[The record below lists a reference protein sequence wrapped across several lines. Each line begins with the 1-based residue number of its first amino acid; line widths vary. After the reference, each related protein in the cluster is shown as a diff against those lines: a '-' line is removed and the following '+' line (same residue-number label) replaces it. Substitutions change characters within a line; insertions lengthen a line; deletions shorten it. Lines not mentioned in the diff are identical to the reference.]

1 MKKFIFIVLAVLV
14 SGTAFSQSKTIKN
27 SSMLYHTFL
36 TDTLD
41 SAQVWDYSIYGKN
54 FIAFATV
61 QSDIARVIGDTTKVK
76 VYLQKSY
83 DFKNWINLDSLVFNT
98 VDSIKYI
105 YKKVSVDAPY
115 FNIKMINE
123 ADTLGF
129 QYTNSILLKLE

>member
-1 MKKFIFIVLAVLV
+1 MKKFVFIVLAVLI
-14 SGTAFSQSKTIKN
+14 SGTAFSQSKTIQN
-27 SSMLYHTFL
+27 SSMLYRTYL

-54 FIAFATV
+54 FIKHATV
-61 QSDIARVIGDTTKVK
+61 QSDIARVIGDTTKIR

-98 VDSIKYI
+98 IDSIKYV
-105 YKKVSVDAPY
+105 YKKVDVYAPY
-115 FNIKMINE
+115 FNIRMINE
-123 ADTLGF
+123 ADTLGI